1 MTCKVW
7 FQPVPNMAAYVNRRD
22 GTASISGTDRSRSVS
37 VQMKIKDQLERQQN
51 YENGS
56 LSRSLCSEIGQIL
69 VSLGYSHEKGL
80 VWNAMGTDTVRRGG
94 TMGVRINDI
103 FVWLR
108 RSWSKKEVRRVLSL
122 EGRVGLASSGRIF
135 PLLLP

>member
-1 MTCKVW
+1 
-7 FQPVPNMAAYVNRRD
+7 
-22 GTASISGTDRSRSVS
+22 
-37 VQMKIKDQLERQQN
+37 
-51 YENGS
+51 
-56 LSRSLCSEIGQIL
+56 
-69 VSLGYSHEKGL
+69 
-80 VWNAMGTDTVRRGG
+80 MGTDTVRRGG